1 MKTAIITGASS
12 GIGLETA
19 KLFIKNGWNV
29 INISNSET
37 TELEKTYPCDISNK
51 EALHKVF
58 EEIKKEYN
66 KIDLLF
72 NCAGYGISGAME
84 LIPAK
89 DAEHIYEVNLF
100 GTLNCIRETL
110 PLMKAGAKIINVGSA
125 MALFPVPFR
134 GLYASSKAAV
144 NTLSYSLRMECAPCG
159 IDVTTICP
167 GDVKTNFTKNRI
179 KHYETNERYGDRI
192 QKATQHVDGR
202 EGKRMPASKVAN
214 TVYKLSKKKKMKP
227 MVIVGGKYKLLYFA
241 MRFLPLN
248 WLLLATNKLLGGNKK
263 HE

>member
-1 MKTAIITGASS
+1 MKTAIITGGSS

-19 KLFIKNGWNV
+19 KLFIKNGWEV
-29 INISNSET
+29 INISRTTT
-37 TELEKTYPCDISNK
+37 TELPVSYSCDVSNK
-51 EALHKVF
+51 EELHKVF
-58 EEIKKEYN
+58 EKIKKDHK

-89 DAEHIYEVNLF
+89 DAEQIYDVNVF
-100 GTLNCIRETL
+100 GTLNCIREVL
-110 PLMKAGAKIINVGSA
+110 PLMNNGSKIINVGSA

-134 GLYASSKAAV
+134 GLYGSSKAAV
-144 NTLSYSLRMECAPCG
+144 NALSYSLRMECAPCG
-159 IDVTTICP
+159 IDVATICP

-192 QKATQHVDGR
+192 ENATKNVDGR
-202 EGKRMPASKVAN
+202 ENKRMPASKVAK

-227 MVIVGGKYKLLYFA
+227 MIIIGGKYKLLYFA